1 MLCSIDNKKKGV
13 IMACLILILID
24 CVSTVA
30 SLYENTEKEK
40 RKGHAIY
47 AFGFFNL
54 KCLSVVFL
62 LGGGAFGQ
70 FTSVSLGKKLPI
82 I

>member
-1 MLCSIDNKKKGV
+1 MISFLSQESSVLLDQSANPECSMLCSIDNKKKGV

-47 AFGFFNL
+47 NFGFFNL
-54 KCLSVVFL
+54 MV
-62 LGGGAFGQ
+62 GGAFG
-70 FTSVSLGKKLPI
+70 
-82 I
+82 